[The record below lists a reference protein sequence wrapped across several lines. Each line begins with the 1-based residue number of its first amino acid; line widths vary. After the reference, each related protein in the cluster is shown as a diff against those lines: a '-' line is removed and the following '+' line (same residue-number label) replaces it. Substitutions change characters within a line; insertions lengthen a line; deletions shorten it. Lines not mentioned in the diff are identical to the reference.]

1 MSYRQFRT
9 RSLVPLI
16 RAVLRQSASL
26 GDSLLVP
33 LLIVIALLA
42 VSPRLRA
49 QNDPKF
55 VIRQDCQAF
64 DISSNNEIVY
74 AVPHLK
80 SIKRLVI
87 ERDDISIASAG
98 GKDKRIVEAD
108 KFMPIPPIG
117 GYAVNTLTWSPDGR
131 QIAADI
137 TLLQP
142 PPNFDPND
150 KNKKRGHQDEIER
163 ERGDDAPIQGVGG
176 GKAVV
181 LLDENGREIKVAG
194 SKTRFI
200 EAAWGAAWLA
210 DGSAVY
216 LTQGEPIRI
225 VRVRPVEGETTTLFA
240 GHSFD
245 AVVWD
250 AARNRAFAVG
260 ENLSIRGRLALVQLD
275 LLKETVTVL
284 RQLQNFQGHLTLSPS
299 GEKVAF
305 FEDGDTIRVIDLTNA
320 AKDTSVHAG
329 LGRFQFSRDETRI
342 LLKRGPDNQSGNL
355 VWVGLD
361 DGSFR
366 PVLHDLEFH
375 AFQIAPDGES
385 IAVAE
390 PGKEVLS
397 VYPLEQ

>member
-1 MSYRQFRT
+1 VS
-9 RSLVPLI
+9 S
-16 RAVLRQSASL
+16 RQSRTGSLASPTKAAL
-26 GDSLLVP
+26 PGSSSLHTSLLGG
-33 LLIVIALLA
+33 LLTLAALLA
-42 VSPRLRA
+42 SSAPVRA

-64 DISSNNEIVY
+64 DISPNNEIVY

-98 GKDKRIVEAD
+98 GKDRRIVEAD

-117 GYAVNTLTWSPDGR
+117 GFAVNSLTWSPDGR

-163 ERGDDAPIQGVGG
+163 ERGDDAPIQNVGG
-176 GKAVV
+176 GKAVL
-181 LLDENGREIKVAG
+181 LLDDNGREIKVAG
-194 SKTRFI
+194 SKSRFI
-200 EAAWGAAWLA
+200 ENAWGATWLA

-240 GHSFD
+240 SHSFD

-260 ENLSIRGRLALVQLD
+260 ENLSVRGRLALVQLD

-284 RQLQNFQGHLTLSPS
+284 RQLQNFQGQLTLSPS
-299 GEKVAF
+299 GDKVAF
-305 FEDGDTIRVIDLTNA
+305 FEDGDTIRVIDLANA

-329 LGRFQFSRDETRI
+329 LGRFQFGRDETRI
-342 LLKRGPDNQSGNL
+342 LLKRGPDNQSGDL

-375 AFQIAPDGES
+375 AFKIAPDGES

-390 PGKEVLS
+390 PGKEILS